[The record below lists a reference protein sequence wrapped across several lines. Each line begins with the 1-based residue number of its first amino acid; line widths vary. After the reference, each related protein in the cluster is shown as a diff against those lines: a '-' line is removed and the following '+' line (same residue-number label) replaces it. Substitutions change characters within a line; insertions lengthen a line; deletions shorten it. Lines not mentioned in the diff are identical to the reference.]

1 MRLRVLT
8 MNVQNDEGDPRR
20 AGLLNAELRRLD
32 PDLVALQEVCYPDR
46 RDHLSELTTGTGLRH
61 TTHQAGVLERRLP
74 EADRYG
80 GTAVATRW
88 PHRVVEVA
96 EHRPDR
102 PADVHWWTLAV
113 TVDLP
118 DAGELL
124 LITPTTPWQPGAGT
138 ARERQ
143 AAGIIDLAARHGTA
157 LPTIIAGD
165 LNADPRAAS
174 VRRLTA
180 HYRDAWAVAGEGP
193 GHTWFEGGPR
203 RIDYVFAGPGAAI
216 LSARLVADRPVDG
229 VRLSDHAGVLAD
241 LHLAA

>member
-32 PDLVALQEVCYPDR
+32 PDLVTFQEVCYPDR
-46 RDHLSELTTGTGLRH
+46 RDHLTELITGTGLRH
-61 TTHQAGVLERRLP
+61 TTHQADVLGHRLP

-88 PHRVVEVA
+88 PHRVVDVV
-96 EHRPDR
+96 EHRPTG
-102 PADVHWWTLAV
+102 PGDVHWWTLAV
-113 TVDLP
+113 AVDLP

-143 AAGIIDLAARHGTA
+143 AAGITEMAGRHRTG
-157 LPTIIAGD
+157 LPPIVAGD
-165 LNADPRAAS
+165 LNADPRAAG
-174 VRRLTA
+174 VRHLAA
-180 HYRDAWAVAGEGP
+180 HYQDAWAVAGQGD
-193 GHTWFEGGPR
+193 GHTWFEGEPR
-203 RIDYVFAGPGAAI
+203 RIDYVFAGPGAGV
-216 LSARLVADRPVDG
+216 LSAQLVADRPVGG

-241 LHLAA
+241 LHLGA

>member
-32 PDLVALQEVCYPDR
+32 PDLVTFQEVCYPDR
-46 RDHLSELTTGTGLRH
+46 RDHLGELTTGTGLRH
-61 TTHQAGVLERRLP
+61 TTHQAGLLDHRLP

-88 PHRVVEVA
+88 PHRVADVV
-96 EHRPDR
+96 EHRPDG

-113 TVDLP
+113 TVDLA

-124 LITPTTPWQPGAGT
+124 LITPTTPWQTEAGT
-138 ARERQ
+138 ARELQ
-143 AAGIIDLAARHGTA
+143 AAGIIELAARHGTA
-157 LPTIIAGD
+157 LPPVIAGD
-165 LNADPRAAS
+165 LNADPGEAG

-180 HYRDAWAVAGEGP
+180 RYRDAWAVAGEGP
-193 GHTWFEGGPR
+193 GHTWFDGGPR
-203 RIDYVFAGPGAAI
+203 RIDYVFVGPGAEI
-216 LSARLVADRPVDG
+216 LDARLVADRPVHG
-229 VRLSDHAGVLAD
+229 VRLSDHAGLLAD
-241 LHLAA
+241 LRLGA